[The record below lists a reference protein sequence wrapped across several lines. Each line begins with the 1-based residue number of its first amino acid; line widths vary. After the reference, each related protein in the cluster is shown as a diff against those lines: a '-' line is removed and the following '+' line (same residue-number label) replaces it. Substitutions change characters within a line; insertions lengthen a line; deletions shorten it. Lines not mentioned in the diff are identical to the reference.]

1 MQCSSSCGGGV
12 QQRQVRCEQKITA
25 FTIQIHLSYSPGGAM
40 VMLLCCAVFVDV
52 WRRSPAAAGALRADH
67 RLHNPDPSIVFA
79 RWSHGDAAVLCS
91 VRRRAAAESSS
102 GRCAASRRSPR
113 SRSLPFP
120 TRAASPPT
128 PGTATS
134 RHGSRPPNNRATSAT
149 VRHGE
154 PVSSFVVVDSAL
166 WT

>member
-1 MQCSSSCGGGV
+1 MVQCSSS
-12 QQRQVRCEQKITA
+12 
-25 FTIQIHLSYSPGGAM
+25 IQIHLSYSPGGAS
-40 VMLLCCAVFVDV
+40 VMLLYCAVFVV
-52 WRRSPAAAGALRADH
+52 VRRRSPAAAGALRAEDH

-79 RWSHGDAAVLCS
+79 RWRHGDAAVLCS

-120 TRAASPPT
+120 TRTASPPT

-154 PVSSFVVVDSAL
+154 PVSSFMVVDSAL